1 MVKEIIINSTSTQT
15 RVAITEDGNL
25 VDFFV
30 DHPENR
36 RTVGDIFSWK
46 GGSRPS
52 RHQGCLYRCWNEA

>member
-30 DHPENR
+30 DYPENR
-36 RTVGDIFSWK
+36 EWWVIFTWAALP
-46 GGSRPS
+46 GFCP
-52 RHQGCLYRCWNEA
+52 A